1 VAAIWTEVDA
11 WMLAAVLAVMLLA
24 SWAFGQWLG
33 RRLPK
38 EQREAPPSKFND
50 AILALLGLLLGFSFS
65 MALAKH
71 DQRRQMVVS
80 DSNAIGDFYTCA
92 SLLGEPVRGKLQAM
106 VREYVEERLALAQA
120 HVRAADF
127 EQRLGE
133 MQQLQNRMQTLVG
146 EAVNGGTPIV
156 VPLVNTLNEV
166 TSSHASRL
174 AAVRDRL
181 PSSIVLLLFVAAT
194 LSLGLVGTQQGAT
207 GEHHPVA
214 TVCFIV
220 LVSLVVWVI
229 LDLNQPYRGAITVS
243 QEPLQRLLA
252 GMGK

>member
-1 VAAIWTEVDA
+1 VSTIWTDVDA
-11 WMLAAVLAVMLLA
+11 WVLAGVLAAILLA
-24 SWAFGQWLG
+24 GWAVGRWLSQ
-33 RRLPK
+33 RLPK
-38 EQREAPPSKFND
+38 EQREAPPSKFGD
-50 AILALLGLLLGFSFS
+50 ASLALLGLLLGFTFS

-71 DQRRQMVVS
+71 DQRRQMVVT

-92 SLLGEPVRGKLQAM
+92 SLLNEPARGQLQA
-106 VREYVEERLALAQA
+106 VLRAYV
-120 HVRAADF
+120 
-127 EQRLGE
+127 EQRLELARGHMPAAE
-133 MQQLQNRMQTLVG
+133 FDQRLATIQQMQDRMQTLVG
-146 EAVNGGTPIV
+146 QAVNEGTPVV

-181 PSSIVLLLFVAAT
+181 PSSIVLLLFMAAV
-194 LSLGLVGTQQGAT
+194 LSLGLVGAQQGAS
-207 GEHHPVA
+207 GEQHPVP
-214 TVCFIV
+214 TVCFIA
-220 LVSLVVWVI
+220 LVCLVIWVT